1 MYTEFYGLREIPFGL
16 TPNLKFLFR
25 TESYLE
31 MLYNIRY
38 GISQTKGLVVVTGE
52 AGTGKTTTLRS
63 AIQQLGRDVLTVYI
77 FNPFLTV
84 RDFYDQLMSG
94 LGLEAAGTAA
104 KSSILSGLG
113 RLLQNRHAHH
123 LRTALILDEAHGLAP
138 ELLEEIRLLLNYET
152 GSEKLLQIILCG
164 QPELQQ
170 TLNQQNL
177 RQLKQRISL
186 RCSLKPMSSFE
197 VEKYIRFR
205 LRIAGAVQVN
215 VFDRSA
221 TEAIT
226 RLSQGIPRVVN
237 NLCDNALLFGFA
249 GGQKTISRAVIEEV
263 AESLDLTPASEPATV
278 VPAPAPTQ
286 RMM

>member
-63 AIQQLGRDVLTVYI
+63 AIQHPGRDVLTVYI
-77 FNPFLTV
+77 FNPFLTIL
-84 RDFYDQLMSG
+84 DFYDQLIRG
-94 LGLEAAGTAA
+94 LGIDAGNATT
-104 KSSILSGLG
+104 KSSILTVLG
-113 RLLQNRHAHH
+113 RLLQNRHAHG
-123 LRTALILDEAHGLAP
+123 LRTALIVDEAHGLSS

-152 GSEKLLQIILCG
+152 GTEKLLQIILCG

-170 TLNQQNL
+170 TLNQPSL

-186 RCSLKPMSSFE
+186 RCTLRPLSGYE
-197 VEKYIRFR
+197 VGKYIRFR
-205 LRIAGAVQVN
+205 LRTAGATQVN
-215 VFDRSA
+215 LFDRA
-221 TEAIT
+221 AIETIT
-226 RLSQGIPRVVN
+226 RLSQGIPRIVN

-249 GGQKTISRAVIEEV
+249 GGQKIITREVIEEV
-263 AESLDLTPASEPATV
+263 AETLDLPTLSAPPVTV
-278 VPAPAPTQ
+278 PEAEFAHRV
-286 RMM
+286 M